1 MDTGWK
7 QRLAILMTQVEN
19 AVVGPLK
26 HHGWTVAIEREVSA
40 GEYIVVKAERGRY
53 VRTCGVLYSCATDN
67 KVYKALE
74 SQVDAIFFQGE
85 PYHQESFAHGVQK
98 PVGSLDDFQATILEW
113 NKASSDGKF
122 APDELSE
129 LGADEDEE
137 PFRDEHRLVL
147 SETPIDAIWL
157 RLRQFQ
163 SVKLA
168 AKLIEE
174 RVRRAATTLPEDRI
188 YNKAQGVAYA
198 LRNASDYY
206 AASQTRNLSQRVLNL
221 YYGSMAFASAEMLA
235 LPTGPSSLA
244 EIEKITTSGHGLY
257 TVEGATHDL
266 QALVVGIIRNGFF
279 TSWIATLGADVSW
292 TPEGKAK
299 AYEAIATKPG
309 NSWLTLEQLF
319 ARLPELSDLYLEI
332 FDSPTLWLHPN
343 YDMMANRGGQGLFG
357 ARPAPE
363 TTYATFTDVSGR
375 LTRDDVAAFPGAL
388 REIRQVNSSGGTRT
402 FKAAVDHPGKKVW
415 WDALDIH
422 TSPLAPPAIIMPLFG
437 HISAYRAI
445 CFVLLYALS
454 IIVRYR
460 PSVWRRVQE
469 GDLDHMRVLIEAA
482 LVVVERILPQE
493 FLASVMDVKVH
504 AKQPGSFC

>member
-1 MDTGWK
+1 MDTAWK
-7 QRLAILMTQVEN
+7 QRLAILKTQVEN
-19 AVVGPLK
+19 TVIGPLRY
-26 HHGWTVAIEREVSA
+26 HGWTVAIEHEVPA
-40 GEYIVVKAERGRY
+40 GEYIIVKAERGGY
-53 VRTCGVLYSCATDN
+53 VRSCGILYSCATDN
-67 KVYKALE
+67 NVYKALE

-85 PYHQESFAHGVQK
+85 PYHQDSFARGVQK
-98 PVGSLDDFQATILEW
+98 PVGPLGSFQVTILEW
-113 NKASSDGKF
+113 NKASTEGKF
-122 APDELSE
+122 APDASLE

-137 PFRDEHRLVL
+137 HTLVL
-147 SETPIDAIWL
+147 SETPIEAIWL

-163 SVKLA
+163 SVKLS
-168 AKLIEE
+168 AKLIED
-174 RVRRAATTLPEDRI
+174 RVRRAAMTLSEDRI
-188 YNKAQGVAYA
+188 SDKAQGVAYA

-206 AASQTRNLSQRVLNL
+206 AASQTRNLSQRILNL

-266 QALVVGIIRNGFF
+266 QDLVVGIIRNGFF
-279 TSWIATLGADVSW
+279 TSWIATLGTDVSW
-292 TPEGKAK
+292 TPEGKARTYD
-299 AYEAIATKPG
+299 AVPTKPAD
-309 NSWLTLEQLF
+309 SWVTLEQLF
-319 ARLPELSDLYLEI
+319 ARLPEVSDLYLEI

-357 ARPAPE
+357 ARAAPE
-363 TTYATFTDVSGR
+363 STYATFTDVSGR
-375 LTRDDVAAFPGAL
+375 LTKEDVAAFPGAI
-388 REIRQVNSSGGTRT
+388 REIRQVASSGRQRT
-402 FKAAVDHPGKKVW
+402 FKAAVDHPGKKTW
-415 WDALDIH
+415 WDALEIH
-422 TSPLAPPAIIMPLFG
+422 TSPLGRQAIIMPLFG
-437 HISAYRAI
+437 HITKYRAI

-493 FLASVMDVKVH
+493 FLARVMDVKVH
-504 AKQPGSFC
+504 AKQPGSFF